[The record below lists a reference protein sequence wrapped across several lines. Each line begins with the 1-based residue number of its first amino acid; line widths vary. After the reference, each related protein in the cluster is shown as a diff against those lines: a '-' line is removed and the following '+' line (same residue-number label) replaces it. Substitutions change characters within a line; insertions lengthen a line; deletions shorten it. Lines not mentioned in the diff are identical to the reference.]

1 MEALVMK
8 KRNIYKDLVC
18 FFVVCIL
25 IVWTVQGINFLKE
38 QQKTY
43 CFEIQ
48 SQRELTKSVIE
59 KLEKITGLYEFTP
72 VSSCNLTLQL
82 EEYTMETVITGI
94 DLKSYPLNWQSA
106 QEKFQR
112 GTAPVL
118 FFGAEAF
125 QGFADINGNGPGKSQ
140 IKEWL
145 RRYQELEVKL
155 VQESGPEI
163 RGKIAGILKE
173 PPAGI
178 YMDAGQL
185 QEVYGNSAKVTG
197 GIVKIQ
203 GKQNMEKARK
213 ILEEGG
219 FLVE

>member
-1 MEALVMK
+1 MEALDMK
-8 KRNIYKDLVC
+8 KRNVYKDLVC

-25 IVWTVQGINFLKE
+25 IVWAVQGINFLKE

-43 CFEIQ
+43 TFEIQ
-48 SQRELTKSVIE
+48 SQRELTESVTE
-59 KLEKITGLYEFTP
+59 ELEKIAGLYEFTP

-94 DLKSYPLNWQSA
+94 DLKSYPLNWKSA

-118 FFGAEAF
+118 FFGAEVF
-125 QGFADINGNGPGKSQ
+125 QGFMDMNGNGPGKSQ
-140 IKEWL
+140 IKEWSS
-145 RRYQELEVKL
+145 RFQELEVKL
-155 VQESGPEI
+155 IQESGQEI
-163 RGKIAGILKE
+163 RGKIAGILEE
-173 PPAGI
+173 PSAGV
-178 YMDAGQL
+178 YMEEEQL
-185 QEVYGNSAKVTG
+185 QEVFGNSAKTTG

-203 GKQNMEKARK
+203 GKQNMEQARK

-219 FLVE
+219 FLH